1 MAESVDA
8 LVSNTNDSNV
18 VPVRPRLRVLERK
31 DKTLLIGAL
40 SFLIFPSRPHRDRKS
55 AFFSENFG
63 FFDFKDRL
71 IRLSVALLE
80 AEPLWLLITASFEFL
95 HGK

>member
-1 MAESVDA
+1 MI
-8 LVSNTNDSNV
+8 SNAAPGTK
-18 VPVRPRLRVLERK
+18 RK
-31 DKTLLIGAL
+31 DKTLINSVL
-40 SFLIFPSRPHRDRKS
+40 SFLISPSRPHCDRKS

-80 AEPLWLLITASFEFL
+80 AEPLWLLIIASFEFL